1 MPFPDAAIGRPISA
15 TDVRTA
21 PVSIHSLPS
30 LSSPNLNTARMAEAV
45 ARVALVDADGPYRE
59 ALGCRLAEEGYDVQS
74 FDHGEAALEYLTQG
88 GEADLVLLDWN
99 TPGLAAAALLR
110 EANAR
115 GVSAPVIC
123 LAGEADDGNEDIA
136 LAHGARDY
144 IGKARRL
151 PILLKRMALVLDGT
165 KGSASD
171 GPERGEN
178 EAAAQ
183 IRGDLELRLAQG
195 RALWKGMRVDL
206 TLTEFNMVALLATRL
221 EGDVSYR
228 ELYDLVHGQGFMAG
242 YGNNGYRANVR
253 AFIKRI
259 RAKFRAVDAEFDS
272 ILNYPG
278 FGYRWNSALAA
289 QTGDGEAAL
298 VAA

>member
-1 MPFPDAAIGRPISA
+1 M
-15 TDVRTA
+15 
-21 PVSIHSLPS
+21 SIHSLPS
-30 LSSPNLNTARMAEAV
+30 LSLPNLSTARMAEAV
-45 ARVALVDADGPYRE
+45 ARVALVEADEHYRE
-59 ALGCRLAEEGYDVQS
+59 ALGCRLADEGYDVRS
-74 FDHGEAALEYLTQG
+74 FDRGEAALEYLTQG
-88 GEADLVLLDWN
+88 GEADLVLLDWH

-123 LAGEADDGNEDIA
+123 LAGEADDGDEHIA

-144 IGKARRL
+144 IGKSRRL

-165 KGSASD
+165 KGTPSD
-171 GPERGEN
+171 VPAQAES
-178 EAAAQ
+178 EAAVH
-183 IRGDLELRLAQG
+183 IRGDLELRLARG
-195 RALWKGMRVDL
+195 RALWKGGRVDL
-206 TLTEFNMVALLATRL
+206 TLTEFNMIALLATRP

-259 RAKFRAVDAEFDS
+259 RAKFRAVDAEFDG
-272 ILNYPG
+272 IANYPG

-289 QTGDGEAAL
+289 QTGDSEAAL
-298 VAA
+298 VAT

>member
-1 MPFPDAAIGRPISA
+1 M
-15 TDVRTA
+15 
-21 PVSIHSLPS
+21 SIHSLPS
-30 LSSPNLNTARMAEAV
+30 LSSPNLSTARMAEAV
-45 ARVALVDADGPYRE
+45 ARVALVEADERYRE
-59 ALGCRLAEEGYDVQS
+59 ALGCQLADEGYEVRS
-74 FDHGEAALEYLTQG
+74 FDRGEAALEYLTQG
-88 GEADLVLLDWN
+88 GEADLVLLDWH
-99 TPGLAAAALLR
+99 TPGLTAATLLR

-115 GVSAPVIC
+115 RVNAPVIC
-123 LAGEADDGNEDIA
+123 LAGEADDGDEDVA

-144 IGKARRL
+144 IGKSRSL
-151 PILLKRMALVLDGT
+151 SILLKRMALVLDGT
-165 KGSASD
+165 KGTPSD
-171 GPERGEN
+171 GPERGES
-178 EAAAQ
+178 EAAVH

-206 TLTEFNMVALLATRL
+206 TLTEFNMVALLVTRP

-259 RAKFRAVDAEFDS
+259 RAKFRAIDAAFDG
-272 ILNYPG
+272 IANYPG

-289 QTGDGEAAL
+289 QTGDSEAAL